1 MPASSSGPL
10 LAQKLPF
17 HGVSAEPCFLPPC
30 HGTLGAAERT
40 AKHKLPLTKPN
51 RVRFLLCLLFPS
63 SGKYPNSLA
72 LPWMSWNGKIR
83 RKEGLPQD
91 TYPSS
96 LTASRIRDGPR
107 RTFPRGPNPLALSP
121 SLPKILGKSNHGL
134 SQPFNSASR
143 SAAREA

>member
-1 MPASSSGPL
+1 MPFISFFREIS
-10 LAQKLPF
+10 
-17 HGVSAEPCFLPPC
+17 
-30 HGTLGAAERT
+30 
-40 AKHKLPLTKPN
+40 
-51 RVRFLLCLLFPS
+51 
-63 SGKYPNSLA
+63 SLA

-83 RKEGLPQD
+83 RKERLPQD